1 MAIQKITGDVIATSA
16 VTADSLADTTI
27 TAAKLHTT
35 LDLTGKTVTV
45 ATASAGDND
54 TTVASTAFVS
64 TAVANLADSAPDA
77 LNTLNE
83 LAAALGNNANFSTTV
98 TNSIALKAPLASPTF
113 TGTINSGPINSGN
126 IAIPASGTN
135 ATSVEVG
142 LNSSS
147 NHFAYIDL
155 AGDSTYTDYG
165 LRLIRG
171 DSGANTISGLYHRG
185 TGNLVIETQEAASIL
200 LRTGAATA
208 LTLDSSQNATFAGNL
223 LMRNGGNIELGG
235 YNSGNDKGLI
245 LTPQDGSGYWHV
257 YNTTG
262 GNLAFGASNTIG
274 SSEKMRIDG
283 SGNVGIG
290 VSSTL
295 LAKLHLGGAPI
306 GNAGALAFLRNTS
319 AAINNTSFG
328 GVHFSSSPGTD
339 YSIGKANVNG
349 ATSLSFRNGNS
360 GASLMELSSAGNLGI
375 GAMPEAYHS
384 DYKAIDINNSAS
396 VMGYTGNNG
405 AWLMENLYIGTDGN
419 WKHKNSDFSALVE
432 MYDGV
437 FNVYNTASGTAGATA
452 TLQRRLKIDASGNLL
467 VGNTVVNPASGFA
480 SQKGFGY
487 AATTG
492 KVEIATDANAAV
504 MELGKNNSNDGSIL
518 VFRKQ
523 GNVVGSIGTH
533 DTRLAIGSDD
543 TYIMFDSGGS
553 PAIWPSNGTA
563 ALGDTIDIGDTT
575 RRFKDLYLSGRAN
588 VEDVVVTGS
597 VQGAVSIYSSHA
609 YVNNRNWR
617 WISNLYGTGNWGGF
631 SLERSTGTGGTP
643 SEAMF
648 GITLAGL
655 VGIGVGGASGG
666 GQPSAKLHIKQSANK
681 SEGDSHFRIEGSGY
695 SGFHWLN
702 GTAYYIGQNSN
713 GRQLRMYSG
722 SNAAVG
728 VYLTNG
734 GNSWASY
741 SDERLK
747 ENITDIGSVT
757 EKIKDIRCV
766 TYNRKD
772 VDDENKHDTIG
783 FIAQDFVGKFDQVL
797 DESKVL
803 DSDEETRYSI
813 RYTETIP
820 ILMKAIQEQQTIID
834 DLKARIEALE
844 E

>member
-1 MAIQKITGDVIATSA
+1 MALTKIPASLLDTSSGFDLQGNITLGDSEKIRLGDGPDLDIYHDGSNSYIEDLGDGVLFVKASGGIYFNGKTTDEPLARFIENGAVNLYYDNDLRIATSSA
-16 VTADSLADTTI
+16 GATVDGTLTVTGDLDITGNVNSYNVTDLDVTDQTI
-27 TAAKLHTT
+27 TL
-35 LDLTGKTVTV
+35 G
-45 ATASAGDND
+45 AGQ
-54 TTVASTAFVS
+54 TEA
-64 TAVANLADSAPDA
+64 
-77 LNTLNE
+77 
-83 LAAALGNNANFSTTV
+83 
-98 TNSIALKAPLASPTF
+98 
-113 TGTINSGPINSGN
+113 NSGGSG
-126 IAIPASGTN
+126 IIIDG
-135 ATSVEVG
+135 
-142 LNSSS
+142 SS
-147 NHFAYIDL
+147 
-155 AGDSTYTDYG
+155 
-165 LRLIRG
+165 
-171 DSGANTISGLYHRG
+171 
-185 TGNLVIETQEAASIL
+185 ASIL
-200 LRTGAATA
+200 WDETNDEWDFNKKIHIGGETYFDAGTRHYTYDDQANFWSLYTNT
-208 LTLDSSQNATFAGNL
+208 DDTFRFN
-223 LMRNGGNIELGG
+223 
-235 YNSGNDKGLI
+235 YN
-245 LTPQDGSGYWHV
+245 GSGDDEIV
-257 YNTTG
+257 INT
-262 GNLAFGASNTIG
+262 
-274 SSEKMRIDG
+274 

-290 VSSTL
+290 ETSPDRQ
-295 LAKLHLGGAPI
+295 LHLTGSGTNDARIKLENTSASYYAGLVLTASAKEFHVGVGGASVAAGYANSLYI
-306 GNAGALAFLRNTS
+306 HDATAGALRATIDTS
-319 AAINNTSFG
+319 G
-328 GVHFSSSPGTD
+328 
-339 YSIGKANVNG
+339 NV
-349 ATSLSFRNGNS
+349 
-360 GASLMELSSAGNLGI
+360 GI
-375 GAMPEAYHS
+375 GTTPKAYHS

>member
-1 MAIQKITGDVIATSA
+1 MALTKIPASLLDTSSGFDLQGNITLGDSEKIRLGAGPDLDIYHDGSNSYIEDLGDGVLFVKASGGIYFNGKTTDEPLARFIENGAVNLYYDNDLRIATSSA
-16 VTADSLADTTI
+16 GATVDGTLTVTGDLDITGNVNSYNVTDLDVTDQTI
-27 TAAKLHTT
+27 TL
-35 LDLTGKTVTV
+35 G
-45 ATASAGDND
+45 AGQ
-54 TTVASTAFVS
+54 TEA
-64 TAVANLADSAPDA
+64 
-77 LNTLNE
+77 
-83 LAAALGNNANFSTTV
+83 
-98 TNSIALKAPLASPTF
+98 
-113 TGTINSGPINSGN
+113 NSGGSG
-126 IAIPASGTN
+126 IIIDG
-135 ATSVEVG
+135 
-142 LNSSS
+142 SS
-147 NHFAYIDL
+147 
-155 AGDSTYTDYG
+155 
-165 LRLIRG
+165 
-171 DSGANTISGLYHRG
+171 
-185 TGNLVIETQEAASIL
+185 ASIL
-200 LRTGAATA
+200 WDETNDEWDFNKKIHIGGETYFDAGTRHYTYDDQANFWSLYTNT
-208 LTLDSSQNATFAGNL
+208 DDTFRFN
-223 LMRNGGNIELGG
+223 
-235 YNSGNDKGLI
+235 YN
-245 LTPQDGSGYWHV
+245 GSGDDEIV
-257 YNTTG
+257 INT
-262 GNLAFGASNTIG
+262 
-274 SSEKMRIDG
+274 

-290 VSSTL
+290 ETSPDRQ
-295 LAKLHLGGAPI
+295 LHLTGSGTNDARIKLENTSASYYAGLVLTASAKEFHVGVGGASVAAGYANSLYI
-306 GNAGALAFLRNTS
+306 HDATAGALRATIDTS
-319 AAINNTSFG
+319 G
-328 GVHFSSSPGTD
+328 
-339 YSIGKANVNG
+339 NV
-349 ATSLSFRNGNS
+349 
-360 GASLMELSSAGNLGI
+360 GI
-375 GAMPEAYHS
+375 GTTPKAYHS

-452 TLQRRLKIDASGNLL
+452 TLQNRLKIDASGNLL

>member
-1 MAIQKITGDVIATSA
+1 MALTKIPASLLDTSSGFDLQGNITLGDSEKIRLGAGPDLDIYHDGSNSYIEDLGDGVLFVKASGGIYFNGKTTDEPLARFIENGAVNLYYDNDLRIATSSA
-16 VTADSLADTTI
+16 GATVDGTLTVTGDLDITGNVNSYNVTDLDVTDQTI
-27 TAAKLHTT
+27 TL
-35 LDLTGKTVTV
+35 G
-45 ATASAGDND
+45 AGQ
-54 TTVASTAFVS
+54 TEA
-64 TAVANLADSAPDA
+64 
-77 LNTLNE
+77 
-83 LAAALGNNANFSTTV
+83 
-98 TNSIALKAPLASPTF
+98 
-113 TGTINSGPINSGN
+113 NSGGSG
-126 IAIPASGTN
+126 IIIDG
-135 ATSVEVG
+135 
-142 LNSSS
+142 SS
-147 NHFAYIDL
+147 
-155 AGDSTYTDYG
+155 
-165 LRLIRG
+165 
-171 DSGANTISGLYHRG
+171 
-185 TGNLVIETQEAASIL
+185 ASIL
-200 LRTGAATA
+200 WDETNDEWDFNKKIHIGGETYFDAGTRHYTYDDQANFWSLYTNT
-208 LTLDSSQNATFAGNL
+208 DDTFRFN
-223 LMRNGGNIELGG
+223 
-235 YNSGNDKGLI
+235 YN
-245 LTPQDGSGYWHV
+245 GSGDDEIV
-257 YNTTG
+257 INT
-262 GNLAFGASNTIG
+262 
-274 SSEKMRIDG
+274 

-290 VSSTL
+290 ETSPDRQ
-295 LAKLHLGGAPI
+295 LHLTGSGTNDARIKLENTSASYYAGLVLTASAKEFHVGVGGASVAAGYANSLYI
-306 GNAGALAFLRNTS
+306 HDATAGALRATIDTS
-319 AAINNTSFG
+319 G
-328 GVHFSSSPGTD
+328 
-339 YSIGKANVNG
+339 NV
-349 ATSLSFRNGNS
+349 
-360 GASLMELSSAGNLGI
+360 GI
-375 GAMPEAYHS
+375 GTTPKAYHS

-820 ILMKAIQEQQTIID
+820 ILMKAIQEQK
-834 DLKARIEALE
+834 L
-844 E
+844 

>member
-1 MAIQKITGDVIATSA
+1 MALTKIPASLLDTSSGFDLQGNITLGDSEKIRLGAGPDLDIYHDGSNSYIEDLGDGVLFVKASGGIYFNGKTTDEPLARFIENGAVNLYYDNDLRIATSSA
-16 VTADSLADTTI
+16 GATVDGTLTVTGDLDITGNVNSYNVTDLDVTDQTI
-27 TAAKLHTT
+27 TL
-35 LDLTGKTVTV
+35 G
-45 ATASAGDND
+45 AGQ
-54 TTVASTAFVS
+54 TEA
-64 TAVANLADSAPDA
+64 
-77 LNTLNE
+77 
-83 LAAALGNNANFSTTV
+83 
-98 TNSIALKAPLASPTF
+98 
-113 TGTINSGPINSGN
+113 NSGGSG
-126 IAIPASGTN
+126 IIIDG
-135 ATSVEVG
+135 
-142 LNSSS
+142 SS
-147 NHFAYIDL
+147 
-155 AGDSTYTDYG
+155 
-165 LRLIRG
+165 
-171 DSGANTISGLYHRG
+171 
-185 TGNLVIETQEAASIL
+185 ASIL
-200 LRTGAATA
+200 WDETNDEWDFNKKIHIGGETYFDAGTRHYTYDDQANFWSLYTNT
-208 LTLDSSQNATFAGNL
+208 DDTFRFN
-223 LMRNGGNIELGG
+223 
-235 YNSGNDKGLI
+235 YN
-245 LTPQDGSGYWHV
+245 GSGDDEIV
-257 YNTTG
+257 INT
-262 GNLAFGASNTIG
+262 
-274 SSEKMRIDG
+274 

-290 VSSTL
+290 ETSPDRQ
-295 LAKLHLGGAPI
+295 LHLTGSGTNDARIKLENTSASYYAGLVLTASAKEFHVGVGGASVAAGYANSLYI
-306 GNAGALAFLRNTS
+306 HDATAGALRATIDTS
-319 AAINNTSFG
+319 G
-328 GVHFSSSPGTD
+328 
-339 YSIGKANVNG
+339 NV
-349 ATSLSFRNGNS
+349 
-360 GASLMELSSAGNLGI
+360 GI
-375 GAMPEAYHS
+375 GTTPKAYHS

-772 VDDENKHDTIG
+772 VDDENKHETIG